1 MTAHD
6 FTVEIEIPGMEAAK
20 AYKYLAR
27 LVALYLKAIDMYRAH
42 QIGGVGQRQAHRN
55 LTRIERLLRRS
66 VVG

>member
-42 QIGGVGQRQAHRN
+42 QIGGDGQQHDQQN
-55 LTRIERLLRRS
+55 LNRSGRLIQRRLPR
-66 VVG
+66 